1 MEKLQELVKEY
12 WQMQNEYQA
21 FWEDYNAPGAMNTDE
36 DAVKLEILAFSLSEK
51 KMEIADAVI
60 DFFDIESRDDRD

>member
-1 MEKLQELVKEY
+1 MK
-12 WQMQNEYQA
+12 NEYQA
-21 FWEDYNAPGAMNTDE
+21 FWEDYNAPGTMNTDE
-36 DAVKLEILAFSLSEK
+36 DAAKLEILAFSLSEK